1 MQCLHAGV
9 EAFGVESVDGE
20 CPVAALGTSRP
31 AREPICGEL
40 RRFGQRGVHNL
51 HELCVA
57 NGQVHGS

>member
-1 MQCLHAGV
+1 
-9 EAFGVESVDGE
+9 
-20 CPVAALGTSRP
+20 
-31 AREPICGEL
+31 L